1 LVITGWQPPLEVQRA
16 STKVGPA
23 VISRSSYTSV
33 TRLHGRGGLDSPPS
47 MIYEVLMSNKELL
60 ANAFVSEEAHR
71 ELGTS
76 IARFVYETAQRPGVL
91 RTIVWHSKNH
101 TVKEFTDHEYVMV
114 KRIRRRHR
122 HMYLRS
128 TRCIVRQLRG
138 QAYDGPRNRLPAW
151 VPEDRI
157 HVQVPEV
164 LGASSAS

>member
-1 LVITGWQPPLEVQRA
+1 
-16 STKVGPA
+16 
-23 VISRSSYTSV
+23 
-33 TRLHGRGGLDSPPS
+33 
-47 MIYEVLMSNKELL
+47 MSNKELL

-101 TVKEFTDHEYVMV
+101 TVKEFTDYEYVMV

-128 TRCIVRQLRG
+128 TRYIVRQLRG

-151 VPEDRI
+151 VPEDRV
-157 HVQVPEV
+157 HVQVPD
-164 LGASSAS
+164 ASDLSPAS